1 MVRQSTRN
9 KIIESIFAVVI
20 LGLFVFFV
28 TDGYS
33 NRPIIKYSLS
43 DCQQTYFSHE
53 LSEPRL
59 VTLKIG
65 NQGNSD
71 AVMSLLV
78 RGENITINNGIKK
91 PFLLYKNNT
100 EVRLSINVQQK
111 SEMNTLSP
119 ENNIWFSINKSVDSF
134 SYNYYV
140 LKGKPNY
147 FFKKISY
154 WFAEINGFYPT
165 RCKYDQKGQD
175 FVLVE

>member
-1 MVRQSTRN
+1 MVKQSTRN
-9 KIIESIFAVVI
+9 KLIELFIGGVI
-20 LGLFVFFV
+20 LVLFVFFIQ
-28 TDGYS
+28 DGYS

-53 LSEPRL
+53 QSEPRL

-71 AVMSLLV
+71 AVMSLRV

-100 EVRLSINVQQK
+100 EVIISINVEQK
-111 SEMNTLSP
+111 SEMSTLSP

-134 SYNYYV
+134 SYNYDV

-147 FFKKISY
+147 FFKRISY
-154 WFAEINGFYPT
+154 WFAEINSFYPT
-165 RCKYDQKGQD
+165 KCKYEKKGQD